1 MAVALDPHPEPDHV
15 AVERHRPPK
24 RLDVVDHVVHATH
37 EYTVSAPAVP
47 VCSGGQ
53 LRIRTSVRRAAQRLT
68 RKRLSRDVV
77 PDTNSTRLL
86 GN

>member
-1 MAVALDPHPEPDHV
+1 
-15 AVERHRPPK
+15 
-24 RLDVVDHVVHATH
+24 VDYVVHATH

-47 VCSGGQ
+47 VCPGGQ
-53 LRIRTSVRRAAQRLT
+53 LRIRTGVRRTAQRLT
-68 RKRLSRDVV
+68 RKHLRRDVV